1 MSICIQSAG
10 GCSHSPCSFGCNP
23 LGSRGFSCDCP
34 LGYQSVGDGH
44 CVSTVNPSGFSSTWE
59 FEDEEEEEE
68 YVSTEG
74 CFSCQMN
81 GFPGRS
87 STRSRKSSKT
97 HRRKSR
103 KRRDRNRRSS
113 NVGLSGKE
121 LFSEAEGELSE
132 LSSFEAKHFSNNITV
147 HLRVSEEQTRH
158 HLRIAKLQPSRNDL
172 SHSIDYK
179 IISDPSDNLD
189 IKRKAGIWGL
199 YFKRRVQ
206 KPSRITARIVG
217 KLQKGPSANH
227 QRDLHALF
235 KIEVI

>member
-1 MSICIQSAG
+1 M
-10 GCSHSPCSFGCNP
+10 
-23 LGSRGFSCDCP
+23 
-34 LGYQSVGDGH
+34 
-44 CVSTVNPSGFSSTWE
+44 
-59 FEDEEEEEE
+59 
-68 YVSTEG
+68 STEG

-87 STRSRKSSKT
+87 NTRSRKSSKS

-113 NVGLSGKE
+113 VAGPQDNQLFLKAAEGLSE
-121 LFSEAEGELSE
+121 V
-132 LSSFEAKHFSNNITV
+132 SSFEAKHFSNNITI
-147 HLRVSEEQTRH
+147 HLKVTPKQTRH

-172 SHSIDYK
+172 THSIDYK
-179 IISDPSDNLD
+179 IIRDPSNNLD
-189 IKRKAGIWGL
+189 IKREAGIWGL
-199 YFKRRVQ
+199 YFKRRMQ
-206 KPSRITARIVG
+206 KPSKFSARIVG